1 MNEGHRV
8 KTELDFINIKNTMQL
23 HKYLKEKLA
32 LPDYYGN
39 NLDALYDCLTDKKE
53 GYTVTISHIGELK
66 KELGEYADALLHV
79 LEDAGVLI
87 Q

>member
-1 MNEGHRV
+1 M
-8 KTELDFINIKNTMQL
+8 KTELDFKDIQNTTQL
-23 HKYLKEKLA
+23 HKYLKEKLE

-39 NLDALYDCLTDKKE
+39 NLDALYDCLTEKEE

-66 KELGEYADALLHV
+66 RELGEYADALLHV
-79 LEDAGVLI
+79 LKDAGVLI